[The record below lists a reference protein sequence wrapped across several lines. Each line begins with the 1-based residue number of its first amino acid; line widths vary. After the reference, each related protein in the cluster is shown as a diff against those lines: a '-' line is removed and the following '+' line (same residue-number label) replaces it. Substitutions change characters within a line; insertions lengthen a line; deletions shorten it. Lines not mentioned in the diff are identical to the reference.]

1 MKKTIWTMGIVYAFI
16 TVFAAFF
23 ILKSWIGGER
33 VKHGYYEL
41 NLTDSFTWG
50 LVDKEDYPSE
60 AEIESKI
67 IYPIKFGKRNL
78 EKITGRSSHYIWLK
92 TTFTLPE
99 ELKGKDLGVYF
110 TYIHFADKVWI
121 NDQLV
126 GYSGS
131 FPPFETTPMYL
142 AHGYNF
148 PSSVLHQEGEN
159 TLLVQVFCHGKS
171 EISGQAF
178 ISEQHHVNY
187 KRIIKSFFNTYAYM
201 FFAGSM
207 LAAMF
212 IFSFLFFMLK
222 NRMEYLWYALLC
234 LCAMVFSSSFYIPV
248 CPLYIRLGIPYYKF
262 YRTIMCF
269 TGILNFVLFVA
280 FVRQLI
286 TLPKNFILELIRLVV
301 FIVQLF
307 MLLSTRN
314 YDELMR
320 ISIPELC
327 LTFFH
332 MLIVA
337 WYIIRGFQIEMFRKS
352 SLILTVSLLPFV
364 IMLSIDL
371 IIRMGFKIT
380 TLPYF
385 SFYGWQLTIISYLV
399 VLSHNHAMTI
409 INNEYLNTNLKEEVQ
424 KQTEN
429 LHQANNRLLDRI
441 HRSNIDL
448 QMAAVVQQKFFP
460 YPKKNYQG
468 WDLAVNY
475 EPLSEVSGD
484 FFDYYALGIKLDGI
498 SLFDVSGHGIAAS
511 LITMLSKNIVY
522 NAFQKNRF
530 YDVPISKCLL
540 DVNHDLIVAKG
551 TIDNYMTGIMM
562 RIGNFDE
569 NDCCKIDFAN
579 AGHPRPILYRAATD
593 DCIEIIGDSE
603 AEQFGAIGMA
613 NIDVKYRD
621 VSFTM
626 QKDDILV
633 CYTDGVTEAEN
644 LAHEQFGK
652 QRIMDFLMENH
663 TKNAHRLV
671 SELARTVKMY
681 VGEADRKDD
690 ITIIVMKRE
699 DSKDFL
705 EALDAD

>member
-1 MKKTIWTMGIVYAFI
+1 MGFVYLFIAIIAAAFI
-16 TVFAAFF
+16 
-23 ILKSWIGGER
+23 IRSWSGDEKITFDP
-33 VKHGYYEL
+33 YEL
-41 NLTDSFTWG
+41 NLTDSFYWG
-50 LVDKEDYPSE
+50 LVDKIDYPDE

-67 IYPIKFGKRNL
+67 NTPLKFGKKNL
-78 EKITGRSSHYIWLK
+78 EKILGRNSHYIWLK
-92 TTFTLPE
+92 ADFTLPK
-99 ELKGKDLGVYF
+99 ELKNQDLGLF
-110 TYIHFADKVWI
+110 ITYIHFADKAWI
-121 NDQLV
+121 NGQLV

-131 FPPFETTPMYL
+131 FPPFESTPMYL
-142 AHGYNF
+142 SHGYNF
-148 PSSVLHQEGEN
+148 PKEVLNQDGKN
-159 TLLVQVFCHGKS
+159 TLLIQIFCHGKS

-178 ISEQHHVNY
+178 ISDQHHVNH
-187 KRIIKSFFNTYAYM
+187 KKVIKSFCNTYSY
-201 FFAGSM
+201 M
-207 LAAMF
+207 LAAGAMF
-212 IFSFLFFMLK
+212 ASMCIYMFLFVLIK
-222 NRMEYLWYALLC
+222 KHKEYLWYSLLC
-234 LCAMVFSSSFYIPV
+234 LCTMIFSSSFYIPV
-248 CPLYIRLGIPYYKF
+248 FPVYIRFGIPYFKF
-262 YRTIMCF
+262 YRVIMCF
-269 TGILNFVLFVA
+269 SCIVNFVLLVA
-280 FVRQLI
+280 FIRQVI
-286 TLPKNFILELIRLVV
+286 TLEKNFILELSRLVV
-301 FIVQLF
+301 FVVQIF
-307 MLLSTRN
+307 ILLSTRN
-314 YDELMR
+314 YDELMNV
-320 ISIPELC
+320 SSLELW
-327 LTFFH
+327 LTGFH
-332 MLIVA
+332 FLIIFYYLVRGLTIDMFRKKAITIIVCMLPFIFTIIVDC
-337 WYIIRGFQIEMFRKS
+337 IIRGA
-352 SLILTVSLLPFV
+352 L
-364 IMLSIDL
+364 
-371 IIRMGFKIT
+371 GIT
-380 TLPYF
+380 TVPF
-385 SFYGWQLTIISYLV
+385 FCFFGWQITIISYLFL
-399 VLSHNHAMTI
+399 LSKNHSIALL
-409 INNEYLNTNLKEEVQ
+409 NNEYLNENLKEEVL

-468 WDLAVNY
+468 WDMAVSY

-579 AGHPRPILYRAATD
+579 AGHPRPILYRAATN

-652 QRIMDFLMENH
+652 QRVIDFLMENH

>member
-1 MKKTIWTMGIVYAFI
+1 
-16 TVFAAFF
+16 
-23 ILKSWIGGER
+23 
-33 VKHGYYEL
+33 
-41 NLTDSFTWG
+41 
-50 LVDKEDYPSE
+50 
-60 AEIESKI
+60 
-67 IYPIKFGKRNL
+67 
-78 EKITGRSSHYIWLK
+78 
-92 TTFTLPE
+92 
-99 ELKGKDLGVYF
+99 
-110 TYIHFADKVWI
+110 
-121 NDQLV
+121 
-126 GYSGS
+126 
-131 FPPFETTPMYL
+131 
-142 AHGYNF
+142 
-148 PSSVLHQEGEN
+148 
-159 TLLVQVFCHGKS
+159 
-171 EISGQAF
+171 
-178 ISEQHHVNY
+178 
-187 KRIIKSFFNTYAYM
+187 
-201 FFAGSM
+201 
-207 LAAMF
+207 
-212 IFSFLFFMLK
+212 
-222 NRMEYLWYALLC
+222 
-234 LCAMVFSSSFYIPV
+234 
-248 CPLYIRLGIPYYKF
+248 
-262 YRTIMCF
+262 
-269 TGILNFVLFVA
+269 
-280 FVRQLI
+280 
-286 TLPKNFILELIRLVV
+286 
-301 FIVQLF
+301 
-307 MLLSTRN
+307 
-314 YDELMR
+314 MR

-352 SLILTVSLLPFV
+352 SLILTVSLIPFI
-364 IMLSIDL
+364 IMLAIDL

-399 VLSHNHAMTI
+399 VLSYNHAMTI

-579 AGHPRPILYRAATD
+579 AGHPRPILYRSATD

-644 LAHEQFGK
+644 LAHQQFGK
-652 QRIMDFLMENH
+652 QRVMDFLMENH

-681 VGEADRKDD
+681 VGEGDRKDD